1 MGGWA
6 GEAKPSKHTELI
18 KNIPHV
24 TLLRE
29 LLRTWAKVL
38 QKSDRG
44 SIEPPNWIPG
54 RTSIEAG
61 PTFYRSWRY
70 VEILQKMQ
78 DSEKAPNF
86 YRSQTQLLEN
96 PQQALHRQLL

>member
-1 MGGWA
+1 M
-6 GEAKPSKHTELI
+6 
-18 KNIPHV
+18 

-61 PTFYRSWRY
+61 PTSI
-70 VEILQKMQ
+70 EAGDMLKMLQKCGILK
-78 DSEKAPNF
+78 SA
-86 YRSQTQLLEN
+86 QLL
-96 PQQALHRQLL
+96 